1 MHREKMQASLQDSEK
16 VWDIII
22 IGGGATGLGAAIDA
36 ASRGYQ
42 TLLLEQSDFGKGTS
56 GKSTKLVH
64 GGVRYL
70 QQGNIS
76 LVLEALKERGLLAQN
91 APHLVHP
98 FPFIVPAYHWW
109 ETPFYGIGLKIYD
122 LLAGKYSFGASRIL
136 SAQSTRQRLPG
147 IQKNGLKNGIL
158 YFDGQFDDARLALNL
173 AQTAI
178 EQGACV
184 LNYMPV
190 TGLILQKNHV
200 SGVIAKDLETNTQ
213 YNIPAKIVI
222 NATGVYADQVRQMEN
237 PRIHPMIKPSQ
248 GIHIVL
254 DASFLPGK
262 CALMVPRT
270 DDGRVLFA
278 IPWHQS
284 VVVGTTDTPVDELQL
299 EPEPLAAE
307 IEFLLAHAGRYFTKK
322 PKPADVK
329 SVFVGLRPL
338 VNAGNEKETKSISRE
353 HTLHVSEGG
362 LLTITG
368 GKWTTYR
375 KMAQDT
381 IDRAIRLANLP
392 PKACVTA
399 HLKIHGFREHADE
412 WGVLA
417 VYGSDAPAVQA
428 LCQEKPEYAARLHAA
443 LPVLAGEVIWAARHE
458 MARTVED
465 VLSRRTR
472 GLVQNARAS
481 IEMAPRVAAL
491 LAAELG
497 RDESW
502 QKQQIAAFQSLA
514 SGYLLKSN
522 KPA

>member
-1 MHREKMQASLQDSEK
+1 
-16 VWDIII
+16 
-22 IGGGATGLGAAIDA
+22 
-36 ASRGYQ
+36 
-42 TLLLEQSDFGKGTS
+42 
-56 GKSTKLVH
+56 
-64 GGVRYL
+64 VRYL

-122 LLAGKYSFGASRIL
+122 LLAGKYSFGASKIL
-136 SAQSTRQRLPG
+136 SARTTSQRLPG
-147 IQKNGLKNGIL
+147 IQTTGLKNGIL
-158 YFDGQFDDARLALNL
+158 YFDGQFDDDRLAVNL
-173 AQTAI
+173 AQTGI
-178 EQGACV
+178 EHGACV

-200 SGVIAKDLETNTQ
+200 SGVVAKVLETNTE
-213 YNIPAKIVI
+213 YHLKAKIVI
-222 NATGVYADQVRQMEN
+222 NATGVYADQVRQMEHS
-237 PRIHPMIKPSQ
+237 RVRPMIKPSQ

-278 IPWHQS
+278 IPWHQCL
-284 VVVGTTDTPVDELQL
+284 VVGTTDTPVDELQL
-299 EPEPLAAE
+299 EPKPLAAE
-307 IEFLLAHAGRYFTKK
+307 IEFLLAHAGRYFAKK
-322 PKPADVK
+322 PKPEDVL
-329 SVFVGLRPL
+329 SIFVGLRPL
-338 VNAGNEKETKSISRE
+338 VSAGDETETKSISRE
-353 HTLHVSEGG
+353 HSLHVSEGG

-381 IDRAIRLANLP
+381 IDRAIRLASLP
-392 PKACVTA
+392 PKACVTRN
-399 HLKIHGFREHADE
+399 LKIHGFHPQMDE
-412 WGVLA
+412 WGALA
-417 VYGSDAPAVQA
+417 VYGRDAPAVQA
-428 LCQEKPEYAARLHAA
+428 LCQESPEYSARLHAA

-472 GLVQNARAS
+472 SLVQNARAS

-491 LAAELG
+491 LAAELDQ
-497 RDESW
+497 DENW
-502 QKQQIAAFQSLA
+502 QQQQIAAFQSLA
-514 SGYLLKSN
+514 AGYILK
-522 KPA
+522 